1 MQFKRKV
8 DLWLFENDV
17 GFHSEAGYLGRWAIH
32 AFARAGYGSDPVVWD
47 IVVLTDTSETA
58 DFDLQFTT
66 CGEFV
71 NKCVSLLSRLDALI
85 ATDDLERIK
94 GFYFKVLTKL
104 EGI

>member
-1 MQFKRKV
+1 MQFKRRV
-8 DLWLFENDV
+8 DMWLFENDV

-32 AFARAGYGSDPVVWD
+32 AFARAGYGSDPIRWD
-47 IVVLTDTSETA
+47 VIVITDTAETA
-58 DFDLQFTT
+58 AFDLEFNT

-71 NKCVSLLSRLDALI
+71 NKTVSLLSKLDALI

-94 GFYFKVLTKL
+94 GFYYQILTKL